1 MNPRR
6 IDRGALLLAAM
17 MVAAPVPAADMSL
30 FGLAAGGGGEYS
42 VRVRSLKEA
51 KFRSTVRQQYDFSCG
66 SAALATLLTYH
77 YEHPVTET
85 EVFQY
90 MYARGDQATIQ
101 REGFSLLD
109 IKGYLEG
116 HGYEADGF
124 ETTLDKLA
132 EVSVP
137 AMVLINENGYQHF
150 VVVKGLRGNEVLI
163 GDPSMGSRILQRPRF
178 EAMWVNSI
186 VFVITSVRDTQT
198 FNASA
203 DWRAGKAPLGA
214 AISRES
220 LANMMIFQRGPNDF

>member
-1 MNPRR
+1 MSTR
-6 IDRGALLLAAM
+6 DRFRLLLLAAA
-17 MVAAPVPAADMSL
+17 VVPTAPLAGEVTL
-30 FGLAAGGGGEYS
+30 FGLAGGNSGAYA
-42 VRVRSLKEA
+42 VNVRSLKEA
-51 KFRSTVRQQYDFSCG
+51 KFRTTVRQQYDFSCG

-90 MYARGDQATIQ
+90 MYVRGDRTKIQ

-137 AMVLINENGYQHF
+137 AIVLINENGYQHF
-150 VVVKGLRGNEVLI
+150 VVVKGLRESEVLI
-163 GDPSMGSRILQRPRF
+163 GDPSIGSRIVQRARF
-178 EAMWVNSI
+178 EQMWVNSI
-186 VFVITSVRDTQT
+186 VFVITSVRDTTT

-220 LANMMIFQRGPNDF
+220 LANMMIFQRGPYDF

>member
-1 MNPRR
+1 MRTRFGPMLLTVVAVTTP
-6 IDRGALLLAAM
+6 ALAGE
-17 MVAAPVPAADMSL
+17 VTL
-30 FGLAAGGGGEYS
+30 FGLAGGNAGAYA
-42 VRVRSLKEA
+42 VHVRSLKEA
-51 KFRSTVRQQYDFSCG
+51 KFRTTVRQQYDFSCG
-66 SAALATLLTYH
+66 SAALATLLTHH

-90 MYARGDQATIQ
+90 MYARGDQGKIQ

-137 AMVLINENGYQHF
+137 AIVLINENGYQHF
-150 VVVKGLRGNEVLI
+150 VVIKGLRDTEVLI
-163 GDPSMGSRILQRPRF
+163 GDPSMGSRIIQRTRF
-178 EAMWVNSI
+178 EQMWVNSI
-186 VFVITSVRDTQT
+186 VFVITSVRDTKT

-220 LANMMIFQRGPNDF
+220 LANMMIFQRGPYDF

>member
-1 MNPRR
+1 VSVR
-6 IDRGALLLAAM
+6 DRFQRVLLAAAV
-17 MVAAPVPAADMSL
+17 VATPSFAGEVTL
-30 FGLAAGGGGEYS
+30 FGLAGGNSGAYA
-42 VRVRSLKEA
+42 VNVRSLKEA

-77 YEHPVTET
+77 YGQPVTET

-90 MYARGDQATIQ
+90 MYVRGDRAKIQ

-137 AMVLINENGYQHF
+137 AIVLINENGYQHF
-150 VVVKGLRGNEVLI
+150 VVIKGLRESEVLL
-163 GDPSMGSRILQRPRF
+163 GDPSIGSRIVQRSRF
-178 EAMWVNSI
+178 EQMWVNSI
-186 VFVITSVRDTQT
+186 VFVITSVRDTST

-220 LANMMIFQRGPNDF
+220 LANMMIFQRGPYDF

>member
-1 MNPRR
+1 MRARFAPMLLTVLAVASP
-6 IDRGALLLAAM
+6 ALAGE
-17 MVAAPVPAADMSL
+17 VTL
-30 FGLAAGGGGEYS
+30 FGLAGGNAGAYT
-42 VRVRSLKEA
+42 VQVRSLKEA
-51 KFRSTVRQQYDFSCG
+51 KFRTTVRQQYDFSCG
-66 SAALATLLTYH
+66 SAALATLLTHH

-90 MYARGDQATIQ
+90 MYVRGDQGKIQ

-132 EVSVP
+132 EVAVP
-137 AMVLINENGYQHF
+137 AIVLINENGYQHF
-150 VVVKGLRGNEVLI
+150 VVIKGLRDAEVLI
-163 GDPSMGSRILQRPRF
+163 GDPSMGSRIIQRTRF
-178 EAMWVNSI
+178 EQMWVNSI
-186 VFVITSVRDTQT
+186 VLVITSVRDTKT

-214 AISRES
+214 AISRQS
-220 LANMMIFQRGPNDF
+220 LANMMIFQRGPYDF

>member
-1 MNPRR
+1 M
-6 IDRGALLLAAM
+6 ILAM
-17 MVAAPVPAADMSL
+17 AAVVPVHAANMSL
-30 FGLAAGGGGEYS
+30 FGLAGGSNGEYS

-90 MYARGDQATIQ
+90 MYARGDQAAIQ

-109 IKGYLEG
+109 IKGFLEG
-116 HGYEADGF
+116 HDYEADGF
-124 ETTLDKLA
+124 ETSLDKLE
-132 EVSVP
+132 EVAVP
-137 AMVLINENGYQHF
+137 AIVLINENGYQHF
-150 VVVKGLRGNEVLI
+150 VVIKGLRGNEVLI

-186 VFVITSVRDTQT
+186 VFVITSVRETRT

>member
-1 MNPRR
+1 MKVRSP
-6 IDRGALLLAAM
+6 GMQWAALSLGMAILSAQAGE
-17 MVAAPVPAADMSL
+17 VSL
-30 FGLAAGGGGEYS
+30 FGLAGGNGGEYS

-77 YEHPVTET
+77 YQRPVTET

-90 MYARGDQATIQ
+90 MYARGDQAKIQ

-124 ETTLDKLA
+124 ETSLDKLA

-137 AMVLINENGYQHF
+137 AIVLINENGYQHF
-150 VVVKGLRGNEVLI
+150 VVIKGLRRDEVLI
-163 GDPSMGSRILQRPRF
+163 GDPSMGSRILQRARF
-178 EAMWVNSI
+178 EQIWVNSI
-186 VFVITSVRDTQT
+186 VFVITSVRETKT

-220 LANMMIFQRGPNDF
+220 LANMMLFQRGRNDF

>member
-1 MNPRR
+1 MSPR
-6 IDRGALLLAAM
+6 DRFRLLLLAAA
-17 MVAAPVPAADMSL
+17 VVPTASLAGEVTL
-30 FGLAAGGGGEYS
+30 FGLAGGNSGAYA
-42 VRVRSLKEA
+42 VNVRSLKEA
-51 KFRSTVRQQYDFSCG
+51 KFRTTVRQQYDFSCG

-90 MYARGDQATIQ
+90 MYVRGDRTKIQ

-137 AMVLINENGYQHF
+137 AIVLINENGYQHF
-150 VVVKGLRGNEVLI
+150 VVVKGLRESEVLI
-163 GDPSMGSRILQRPRF
+163 GDPSIGSRIVQRARF
-178 EAMWVNSI
+178 EQMWVNSI
-186 VFVITSVRDTQT
+186 VFVITSVRDTTT

-220 LANMMIFQRGPNDF
+220 LANMMIFQRGPYDF